1 MVAATKAGAGLLCL
15 VLAGLAGGG
24 FIETSVLTD
33 GSAMLSSAGSDEN
46 GVFSSRAMALDD
58 ARIVRTMT
66 DGAALTVDQAV
77 RGTGPVLFSEY
88 VVQAGTVFDPRGSCI
103 FLPLSEDEGKG
114 DSFRYATGILQA
126 GSVDSSGSVGS
137 ALLTESSVNGSG
149 MLLFG
154 SALQGNRTMV
164 SRGFVTGNLSVHD
177 LIRQGGRV

>member
-1 MVAATKAGAGLLCL
+1 MEATKAGAGLMFL
-15 VLAGLAGGG
+15 VLAGFAGAG
-24 FIETSVLTD
+24 FTATTILTD
-33 GSAMLSSAGSDEN
+33 GSAMLSSAGSDTS
-46 GVFSSRAMALDD
+46 GGFSFRALALDD
-58 ARIVRTMT
+58 ARIVRTMA
-66 DGAALTVDQAV
+66 DDAAMEVDQAV

-88 VVQAGTVFDPRGSCI
+88 AAQAGQVFGPRGQCL
-103 FLPLSEDEGKG
+103 FLPLTGDDDEEE
-114 DSFRYATGILQA
+114 SVRYATGILHG

-137 ALLTESSVNGSG
+137 GLVAESSVNGSG